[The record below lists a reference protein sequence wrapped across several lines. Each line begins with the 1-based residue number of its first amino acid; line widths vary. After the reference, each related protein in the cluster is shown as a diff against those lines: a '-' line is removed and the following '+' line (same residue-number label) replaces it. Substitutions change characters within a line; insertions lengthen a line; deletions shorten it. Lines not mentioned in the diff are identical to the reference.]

1 MGQDLWWDKGT
12 STGFFWGF
20 TSQKDGFPA
29 ICSFANPQ
37 KTLDVAGKFSLIS
50 VYIWHVQRLLEEY
63 PRDVGISPTTNGIHI
78 WIHLACA
85 TTLREYWR
93 GLRITNGCL
102 VLKLGN
108 PLDSPA
114 YLHGSWICPFG
125 KVSEAS
131 KIERK
136 TPWPF
141 VIRTLTALMRSFLWG
156 PTWGP
161 TGCFRE
167 PNETPRKWGMIP
179 PKHGRSERDFWQ
191 FDVNRIW

>member
-93 GLRITNGCL
+93 GLRMPNGCL

>member
-1 MGQDLWWDKGT
+1 MWLENSHWYPFTFAMSNDYWQSIQELWEYHLQPMAYTFG
-12 STGFFWGF
+12 
-20 TSQKDGFPA
+20 
-29 ICSFANPQ
+29 
-37 KTLDVAGKFSLIS
+37 
-50 VYIWHVQRLLEEY
+50 YIWHVQPHWENTDAAYGCLRMPTAYDFRLIGF
-63 PRDVGISPTTNGIHI
+63 PHSSD
-78 WIHLACA
+78 
-85 TTLREYWR
+85 
-93 GLRITNGCL
+93 L

-114 YLHGSWICPFG
+114 YLQGSWICPFG

-136 TPWPF
+136 TPWPL

-191 FDVNRIW
+191 PDVNRIW